1 MIIRLQLLQGTF
13 QLGCAAFSGI
23 NPFEGCD
30 GRQMASYG
38 SFGPYQTLRSVDIPK
53 QTCVLS
59 AVEHSFT
66 NDASLIPT
74 SHATGMFW
82 ASYRCA
88 VSDPSLGKLLDA
100 SICAAY
106 PHSGPHRLTVRT
118 PGFHPGNRGSIPL
131 EVTNLKAPLRVGF
144 LDC

>member
-100 SICAAY
+100 SICACSLLSNLGSLRFSLRN
-106 PHSGPHRLTVRT
+106 HQIKT
-118 PGFHPGNRGSIPL
+118 PTF
-131 EVTNLKAPLRVGF
+131 VGAF
-144 LDC
+144 IW